1 MLNKK
6 IILESIPEPQVF
18 ESVAPTFLN
27 AETIAERKQKLL
39 QRMSEENFEAL
50 AIYADK
56 EHASNF
62 EYLTGFIPRFEE
74 GLLVVERPEI

>member
-18 ESVAPTFLN
+18 EHVAPTFLN

-50 AIYADK
+50 I
-56 EHASNF
+56 
-62 EYLTGFIPRFEE
+62 I
-74 GLLVVERPEI
+74 